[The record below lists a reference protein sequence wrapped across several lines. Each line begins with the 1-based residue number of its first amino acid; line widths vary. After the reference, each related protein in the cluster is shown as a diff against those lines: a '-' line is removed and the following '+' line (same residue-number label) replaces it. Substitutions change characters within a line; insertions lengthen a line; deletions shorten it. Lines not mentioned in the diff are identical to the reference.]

1 MSWQGQMSTIVRHL
15 INDLDPS
22 NYKYSDKRI
31 ETSILVSAYLVAN
44 EADFPYDYE
53 INVEKCNI
61 DPDPTEDNTSDK
73 DFVVLTCLKTACIIL
88 GSEVKSEASNAI
100 SIKDGPSAID
110 LRGVASTLSVLYKD
124 LCDKFESAMIDFRA
138 GSSIAGH
145 AVLGPYSPGSDF
157 VTRNYDDHGH
167 RGGYFNY

>member
-22 NYKYSDKRI
+22 DYKYSEKRI

-44 EADFPYDYE
+44 EADFPYEYD
-53 INVEKCNI
+53 INVERCNI

-124 LCDKFESAMIDFRA
+124 LCDKFDSAMMDYRA
-138 GSSIAGH
+138 GSSVAGH
-145 AVLGPYSPGSDF
+145 AILGPYAPGSDF
-157 VTRNYDDHGH
+157 ITRNYDDHGH